1 MGIKSWVRT
10 YFKRAEKEVSN
21 KPIENE
27 YEYYESLYEDDMSEP
42 FITFYSRVKS
52 GDIPWTVRSETS
64 INVHM
69 PNVIHDKEIYTFIVN
84 EDTTVEMFRSRTD
97 SYQGLWQKPEM
108 FTYRERIVLSEYL
121 KWYEYNKIEQEKEQR
136 MQNERNKLAKALGLP
151 IDNPAT

>member
-10 YFKRAEKEVSN
+10 YFKRAGK
-21 KPIENE
+21 
-27 YEYYESLYEDDMSEP
+27 YECYESLYEDDMSEP

-64 INVHM
+64 TNVHM
-69 PNVIHDKEIYTFIVN
+69 PHVIYDKVIYTFIVN
-84 EDTTVEMFRSRTD
+84 EDTTIEMFRSRAD
-97 SYQGLWQKPEM
+97 CYQGLWQNPEM

-121 KWYEYNKIEQEKEQR
+121 KRYEYNKIKQENEQR
-136 MQNERNKLAKALGLP
+136 IQNERNKLAKALGLP

>member
-10 YFKRAEKEVSN
+10 YFKRAENKVGN
-21 KPIENE
+21 KPIENG

-52 GDIPWTVRSETS
+52 GDIPWSVRDGTS
-64 INVHM
+64 ISVHM
-69 PNVIHDKEIYTFIVN
+69 PNVIYDKEIYTFIVN
-84 EDTTVEMFRSRTD
+84 EGTTVEMFRSLTD
-97 SYQGLWQKPEM
+97 IYQGLWQKPEM
-108 FTYRERIVLSEYL
+108 FTFSERIVLSEYL
-121 KWYEYNKIEQEKEQR
+121 KWYEYNKIKQEKEQR

>member
-1 MGIKSWVRT
+1 MGIKSWART

-21 KPIENE
+21 KPIENG
-27 YEYYESLYEDDMSEP
+27 YECYESLYKNDMSEP

-52 GDIPWTVRSETS
+52 GDIPWTVRDETS

-69 PNVIHDKEIYTFIVN
+69 PNVIYDKEIYTFIVN

-97 SYQGLWQKPEM
+97 MYSGLWQKPEM
-108 FTYRERIVLSEYL
+108 FTFGERIVLSEYL
-121 KWYEYNKIEQEKEQR
+121 KWYEHNKIQQEKEQR

-151 IDNPAT
+151 IDKQET